1 MTYSLNMTDPFA
13 DDEDAVLV
21 VPQDRPEWETG
32 RVSGIP
38 LVFIGPDTE
47 RPGWKMFMER
57 RCGKCGRCMVIPDQH
72 PTDVTRFAVVCPRRH
87 ESETVEAPDGFE
99 RYTDTARLFDL
110 AKMREAEA
118 WA

>member
-1 MTYSLNMTDPFA
+1 MTYSLNPSDPFA
-13 DDEDAVLV
+13 DDEGAVLV
-21 VPQDRPEWETG
+21 VPEDRPEWETG

-57 RCGKCGRCMVIPDQH
+57 RCGVCGRCMVIPDQH
-72 PTDVTRFAVVCPRRH
+72 PSNATRYAVVCPRRH
-87 ESETVEAPDGFE
+87 ESETVDTPEGFE